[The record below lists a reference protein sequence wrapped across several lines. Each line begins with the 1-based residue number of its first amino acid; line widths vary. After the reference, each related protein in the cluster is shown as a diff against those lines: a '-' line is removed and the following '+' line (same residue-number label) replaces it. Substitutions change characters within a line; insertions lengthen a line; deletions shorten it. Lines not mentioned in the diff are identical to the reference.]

1 MPTKKP
7 ANAAAKSN
15 AAAHLVPTLTPAAS
29 APELDKINKNRGLR
43 PVTAAVL
50 PALPSGFLATPFEER
65 RARLRLV
72 PETQRAELLAALREV
87 YGRKGS
93 VKTELGEFAPEVSHA
108 AALAERT
115 EVLQSTLQALRALVV
130 CHEELEDI
138 ALSDGLMLLEK
149 LHEEFAHR
157 KTKLPD
163 LAGKYPHLQTL
174 FEQRSSLIAEGI
186 ARKKEQSPKPEKP

>member
-7 ANAAAKSN
+7 AKAAAKSGP
-15 AAAHLVPTLTPAAS
+15 AAHVTPAQTEAASADPLDSLAKNRALRPVPAAS
-29 APELDKINKNRGLR
+29 
-43 PVTAAVL
+43 L

-65 RARLRLV
+65 RTRLRSV
-72 PETQRAELLAALREV
+72 PQVQRAELLAALREV

-93 VKTELGEFAPEVSHA
+93 VKTELGEFAPEVGHA

-138 ALSDGLMLLEK
+138 ALSDGMMLLEK

-157 KTKLPD
+157 QTKLPD

-186 ARKKEQSPKPEKP
+186 ARKKEQSPKPGKP